1 MSDITQEFVVTDL
14 NTNIVVDTNDI
25 TISPNTIQLSIYTGS
40 SPVSGGTTGQLQY
53 NNGGQLGGVGNTSY
67 SSVTGNLTLGNLS
80 NIKITGGA
88 NAYFLQ
94 TDGTGNLVWAQ
105 GTANVS
111 GNGTAAGAN
120 TQIQISDGTGNFT
133 SAPGFTFDSASNVLS
148 APGNGAFGGNV
159 SASYFIGNGAF
170 LTGLNTS
177 SISNGTSNVVVY
189 NNSNVAISING
200 AANVVSIDNTAM
212 TVNGNITANIVTAT
226 LYGNA
231 NNATTAGTV
240 TTAAQ
245 PNITS
250 VGNLTGLTVAGNL
263 LVTNNTT
270 IQQAFEKVDANT
282 SPATGTIQYYLSA
295 GAIQFRTANATANY
309 TLNLTYGFAQ
319 SLTGVMSN
327 GQSITCSFIN
337 TNGANAYIPTNITVD
352 GSAATVLWSGSTG
365 SAAPGTINGK
375 DLYTFNIVKDA
386 GAFTVFSSRVGFV

>member
-1 MSDITQEFVVTDL
+1 MSEITQEFVVSDI
-14 NTNIVVDTNDI
+14 NSNIIVETNDI
-25 TISPNTIQLSIYTGS
+25 TITPNTVELAIYTGS
-40 SPVSGGTTGQLQY
+40 SPVAAGSVGQLQY
-53 NNGGQLGGVGNTSY
+53 NNNSVFGGVPNTSF
-67 SSVTGNLTLGNLS
+67 STGNLSLGNLA
-80 NIKITGGA
+80 NVKISGGA

-133 SAPGFTFDSASNVLS
+133 SAPGFTFDASSNIMT
-148 APGNGAFGGNV
+148 APGNGAFAGNV

-170 LTGLNTS
+170 LTGLDTS
-177 SISNGTSNVVVY
+177 IISNGNSNVSVY
-189 NNSNVAISING
+189 SNSNVAISVNG
-200 AANVVSIDNTAM
+200 TANVVNISNNAM
-212 TVNGNITANIVTAT
+212 TVNGNVTANIFTGN
-226 LYGNA
+226 LYGTA
-231 NNATTAGTV
+231 NTAVVAGTV

-250 VGNLTGLTVAGNL
+250 VGNLTSLTVAGNL

-270 IQQAFEKVDANT
+270 IQQAFEKVDVNANA
-282 SPATGTIQYYLSA
+282 ATGTIPYYLSA
-295 GAIQFRTANATANY
+295 GAIQFRTANASANF

-319 SLTGVMSN
+319 TLDGVMSN

-375 DLYTFNIVKDA
+375 DLYTFNIVKNA

>member
-1 MSDITQEFVVTDL
+1 MSDLNQEFVVNDINST
-14 NTNIVVDTNDI
+14 IVVDSNDI
-25 TISPNTIQLSIYTGS
+25 TISPNTVQFSIYTGS
-40 SPVSGGTTGQLQY
+40 TPVANGLTGQLQY
-53 NNGGQLGGVGNTSY
+53 NNGGILGGVSNTSF
-67 SSVTGNLTLGNLS
+67 TNGNLEFTNLS
-80 NIKITGGA
+80 NLKIVGGA

-94 TDGTGNLVWAQ
+94 TDGTGNLTWAQ

-133 SAPGFTFDSASNVLS
+133 SAPGFTFDNASNVLTV
-148 APGNGAFGGNV
+148 PGNV
-159 SASYFIGNGAF
+159 SASYYLGNGAF
-170 LTGLNTS
+170 LTGLNS
-177 SISNGTSNVVVY
+177 SNINNG
-189 NNSNVAISING
+189 NSNVTVIANG
-200 AANVVSIDNTAM
+200 NVTVSVAGTANVLNIGNNAVTL
-212 TVNGNITANIVTAT
+212 NGNLTANIVTAT

-231 NNATTAGTV
+231 NYATTAGTV
-240 TTAAQ
+240 ITSAQ

-250 VGNLTGLTVAGNL
+250 VGNLTSLTVAGNL

-270 IQQAFEKVDANT
+270 IQQAFEKVDINT
-282 SPATGTIQYYLSA
+282 SPATGTIQYYLST

-319 SLTGVMSN
+319 TLTGIMSN

-352 GSAATVLWSGSTG
+352 GSAATVVWSGSTG